1 MIFTNQQKFC
11 GENKKMSEP
20 EIREVNYEE
29 LSICLELIHVCF
41 KTVADRLNLTQDN
54 CPGHTSYMPIEK
66 LQKFWDWGFHM
77 YGLYENQKII
87 GYISISQV
95 PDRKSVYA
103 IHNLCVLP
111 EFRKNGYVKQLLD
124 YAKQKAKDLGGKI
137 LFVDFIEE
145 DQHLRGWYI
154 KNGFIHKG
162 TEKYDHLI
170 FTVGKAEYLL

>member
-1 MIFTNQQKFC
+1 MR
-11 GENKKMSEP
+11 EP
-20 EIREVNYEE
+20 EIREVKYEE
-29 LSICLELIHVCF
+29 LPICLELIHVCF

-77 YGLYENQKII
+77 YGLYEDQKII
-87 GYISISQV
+87 GYISISLV
-95 PDRKSVYA
+95 PDRENVYA

-111 EFRKNGYVKQLLD
+111 EFRKNGYGKQLLD
-124 YAKQKAKDLGGKI
+124 YAKQKAKDLDGKI

-145 DQHLRGWYI
+145 DKPLRDWYI

-162 TEKYDHLI
+162 TEKYNHLI